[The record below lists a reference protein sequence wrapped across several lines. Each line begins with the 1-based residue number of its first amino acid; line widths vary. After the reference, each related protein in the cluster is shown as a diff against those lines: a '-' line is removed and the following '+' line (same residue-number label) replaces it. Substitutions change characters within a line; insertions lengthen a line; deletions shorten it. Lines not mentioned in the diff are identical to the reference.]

1 MPFDLSLPIYA
12 AASVGLVAAAHFFAR
27 PHIRLRTYNKVHGG
41 LRVVEIALIQPAR
54 PRDRRRDQSTGDR
67 IRYLY
72 DAEDRQPLIQDY
84 IAEIT

>member
-41 LRVVEIALIQPAR
+41 LRVVEIALILSRPAR
-54 PRDRRRDQSTGDR
+54 ATAVGN
-67 IRYLY
+67 
-72 DAEDRQPLIQDY
+72 DRQA
-84 IAEIT
+84 AEFVIYMTLKTGSL